1 MKRLLHL
8 AAAAVLTVGVVAAQ
22 QNPYLG
28 AVPDS
33 QATAGE
39 VSLTLRQAV
48 ERGLK
53 HNLGAV
59 LAGEGAKSAR
69 GERLV
74 ALSELLPNINAH
86 VSETSQQVNLA
97 AFGFDSFPGIASIV
111 GPFGVFD
118 TRATVSQTILNFK
131 SLRGSQASAAAQK
144 ASELSYKDARD
155 TVALVVA
162 ALYLQSASEA
172 SRIEAVEAQV
182 AAARA
187 LYNQAVDFKKEGL
200 VPGIDVLRAQVELQT
215 QKQRLIAA
223 RNSFEKSKLSLGRAI
238 GLNDGQRVKLA
249 DAMPEQTPPAPAM
262 EEALAKAYE
271 GRMDYQSLTARVR
284 AAELS
289 ARAASAGYLPSL
301 GFNGDYGVLGKTPA
315 NSHGTYAAAVS
326 LKIPIFEGG
335 KVRGEVMEAQAAV
348 ARQRAQLESLRGQI
362 AFELRSSLLD
372 LKSTAEQ
379 LDVNRSAVSLA
390 KQQSEQ
396 ARDRFAAGVT
406 NNLEVVQAQEAVATA
421 NENFIASLYQY
432 NLARAQ
438 LARAMGGIEKN
449 VDVLFPEGKH

>member
-1 MKRLLHL
+1 MRGIHL
-8 AAAAVLTVGVVAAQ
+8 AILGGLLAGSVAAQ
-22 QNPYLG
+22 QNPFLG
-28 AVPDS
+28 AVPEG
-33 QATAGE
+33 QATAGPMA
-39 VSLTLRQAV
+39 LTLHQAV

-59 LAGEGAKSAR
+59 LAGQSAKEAR

-74 ALSELLPNINAH
+74 ALSQLLPNINGR
-86 VSETSQQVNLA
+86 VTETSQQVNLA
-97 AFGFDSFPGIASIV
+97 AFGFDSFPGIRPII

-118 TRATVSQTILNFK
+118 TRATVSQTILNFR
-131 SLRGSQASAAAQK
+131 SLRGSQASVAAQK

-155 TVALVVA
+155 TVTLVVTS
-162 ALYLQSASEA
+162 LYLQSASEL

-182 AAARA
+182 AAAQA
-187 LYNQAVDFKKEGL
+187 LYNQAVDFKKEGM

-238 GLNDGQRVKLA
+238 GLPDGQEIRLA
-249 DAMPEQTPPAPAM
+249 DVMPEATPPAPLM
-262 EEALAKAYE
+262 EEALTRAYE
-271 GRMDYQSLTARVR
+271 GRMDYLSLSSRVK

-289 ARAASAGYLPSL
+289 ARAASAGYLPSV
-301 GFNGDYGVLGKTPA
+301 GFTGDYGVLGKSPV
-315 NSHGTYAAAVS
+315 NMHGTFMAGVGVN
-326 LKIPIFEGG
+326 IPIFQGG
-335 KVRGEVMEAQAAV
+335 RVKGEVLEAQAAL
-348 ARQRAQLESLRGQI
+348 AKERAQLDNLRGQI
-362 AFELRSSLLD
+362 AFELRSALLD

-421 NENFIASLYQY
+421 NENFISSLYSY
-432 NLARAQ
+432 NLARVQ

-449 VDVLFPEGKH
+449 VDVLFPEGKQ

>member
-1 MKRLLHL
+1 MRVMRIALL
-8 AAAAVLTVGVVAAQ
+8 AAASAALAAAQ
-22 QNPYLG
+22 QNPFLG
-28 AVPDS
+28 AVPDT
-33 QATAGE
+33 QTPAGP
-39 VSLTLRQAV
+39 VALTLKQAV

-53 HNLGAV
+53 QNLGAV
-59 LAGEGAKSAR
+59 LAGEGAREAR
-69 GERLV
+69 GQRLV
-74 ALSELLPNINAH
+74 ALSQLLPNINAH
-86 VSETSQQVNLA
+86 ISETSQQVNLA
-97 AFGFDSFPGIASIV
+97 AFGFDSFPGINPII

-118 TRATVSQTILNFK
+118 SRATVSQTILNFK

-155 TVALVVA
+155 TVALVVT

-182 AAARA
+182 AASQA
-187 LYNQAVDFKKEGL
+187 LYTQAVDFKKEGM

-215 QKQRLIAA
+215 QRQRLIAA
-223 RNSFEKSKLSLGRAI
+223 RNSFDKSKLSLGRAI
-238 GLNDGQRVKLA
+238 GLADGSELTLA
-249 DAMPEQTPPAPAM
+249 DAMPQSTPQPPAM
-262 EEALAKAYE
+262 EEALAKAYA
-271 GRMDYQSLTARVR
+271 GRMDYQSLEARVK

-301 GFNGDYGVLGKTPA
+301 GFNGDYGALGKTAA
-315 NSHGTYAAAVS
+315 NAHGTFAAAVS
-326 LKIPIFEGG
+326 LNIPIFQGG
-335 KVRGEVMEAQAAV
+335 RVKGEVLEAQAALT
-348 ARQRAQLESLRGQI
+348 RQRAQLDNLRGQI
-362 AFELRSSLLD
+362 AYELRSALLD

-390 KQQSEQ
+390 KQQEEQ

-432 NLARAQ
+432 NVARAQ

-449 VDVLFPEGKH
+449 VEVLFPEGKH

>member
-1 MKRLLHL
+1 MRGIHL
-8 AAAAVLTVGVVAAQ
+8 AILGGLLAGSVAAQ
-22 QNPYLG
+22 QNPFLG
-28 AVPDS
+28 AVPEG
-33 QATAGE
+33 QATGGPLA
-39 VSLTLRQAV
+39 LTLHQAV

-59 LAGEGAKSAR
+59 LAGHSAKEAR

-74 ALSELLPNINAH
+74 ALSQLLPNINGR
-86 VSETSQQVNLA
+86 VTETSQQVNLA
-97 AFGFDSFPGIASIV
+97 AFGFDSFPGIHPII

-118 TRATVSQTILNFK
+118 TRATVSQTILNFR
-131 SLRGSQASAAAQK
+131 SLRGSQASVAAQK

-155 TVALVVA
+155 TVALVVTS
-162 ALYLQSASEA
+162 LYLQSASEL

-182 AAARA
+182 AAAQA
-187 LYNQAVDFKKEGL
+187 LYNQAVDFKKEGM
-200 VPGIDVLRAQVELQT
+200 VPGIDVLRAQVELQA

-238 GLNDGQRVKLA
+238 GLPDGQEIQLT
-249 DAMPEQTPPAPAM
+249 DAMPQATPPAPAM
-262 EEALAKAYE
+262 EEALARAYE
-271 GRMDYQSLTARVR
+271 GRMDYQSLSNRVK

-289 ARAASAGYLPSL
+289 ARAASAGYLPSV
-301 GFNGDYGVLGKTPA
+301 GFTGDYGVLGKSPV
-315 NSHGTYAAAVS
+315 NMHGTFMAGVGVN
-326 LKIPIFEGG
+326 IPIFQGG
-335 KVRGEVMEAQAAV
+335 RVKGEVLEAQAAL
-348 ARQRAQLESLRGQI
+348 AKERAQLDNLRGQI
-362 AFELRSSLLD
+362 AFELRSALLD

-379 LDVNRSAVSLA
+379 LDVNRSAVTLA

-406 NNLEVVQAQEAVATA
+406 NNLEVVQAQEAVAAA
-421 NENFIASLYQY
+421 NENFISSLFSY

-449 VDVLFPEGKH
+449 VDVLFPEGKQ